1 MIRPC
6 LQRARLPRLRRGLA
20 SPPTKP
26 SSNIP
31 SFAVFDRAVKHLQ
44 RDRAAADPAASRN
57 YDYLKDE
64 VADRLVER
72 LLFVNR
78 KFDTVMDLGSGAGHV
93 AKSLCRPRE
102 EDNGVA
108 PASRI
113 KDYIA
118 MDGSPLLLHRDANL
132 EPTPYPGLNITRK
145 VADEER
151 LLEAVEENSL
161 DAVIS
166 NLALHW
172 VNDLPGTLIQVR
184 RALKEDGLF
193 LASMFAG
200 DTLFELRTSLQLA
213 EQERLGGISTRISPF
228 TDVKDMGNLLTRAGL
243 TLTTIDVEDI
253 VVSYRSVPHLM
264 SELRGM
270 GESNAA
276 LQRLTGGIGRDVVMS
291 ADSIYRGLHGE
302 TEDGGIEATFSVLWM
317 IGWRPGSGQTKP
329 KERGSATVKMEDVLR
344 DLGGKKK

>member
-1 MIRPC
+1 MLRPC
-6 LQRARLPRLRRGLA
+6 LQRPVTALTRGLA
-20 SPPTKP
+20 AATTTKP

-31 SFAVFDRAVKHLQ
+31 SFAVFDRALKHLQ
-44 RDRAAADPAASRN
+44 RDRAAADPLASRN

-64 VADRLVER
+64 VADRLVDR

-78 KFDTVMDLGSGAGHV
+78 KFNKVLDLGAGAGHV

-113 KDYIA
+113 GSYIA

-132 EPTPYPGLNITRK
+132 VPTPHPGLSITRK
-145 VADEER
+145 VVDEER
-151 LLEAVEENSL
+151 LLESIDENSL
-161 DAVIS
+161 DAVVS

-172 VNDLPGTLIQVR
+172 VNDLPGTLIQIR
-184 RALKEDGLF
+184 RALREDGVF

-253 VVSYRSVPHLM
+253 VVTYRSVPHLM

-276 LQRLTGGIGRDVVMS
+276 LQRLSGPLSRDIVMS

-317 IGWRPGSGQTKP
+317 IGWRPGSGQAKP

-344 DLGGKKK
+344 DLKKG